1 MRVEGRFMIAQS
13 YKNLTAWQK
22 GIELVK
28 EIYSLVDSLPK
39 LEQYIL
45 VSQMLRAVISIPSN
59 IAEGYR
65 RGHRLEY
72 VQFLCIAIGS
82 AAELETQLIVAK
94 NRYPN
99 INYERAEKLLDEIQ
113 RLLYVTIKKLKEKK

>member
-1 MRVEGRFMIAQS
+1 MAIQS

-28 EIYSLVDSLPK
+28 ETYRITDKFPK
-39 LEQYIL
+39 TEQYIL
-45 VSQMLRAVISIPSN
+45 VSQVLRAVISIPSN

-72 VQFLCIAIGS
+72 IQFLSIAIAS
-82 AAELETQLIVAK
+82 AAELEIQLIIAK
-94 NRYPN
+94 DRYSGVDN
-99 INYERAEKLLDEIQ
+99 TRAEKLLDEIQ